1 MRKRENRSGDPLNQA
16 IQGKHSPMVVGIV
29 TDGQGG
35 EVLESIRS
43 KLSAAER
50 SKFTTSKDAHI
61 FNIGDAYAF
70 FQKFDVGRCTTD
82 VCGH

>member
-16 IQGKHSPMVVGIV
+16 IHAKHSPSVVGIV
-29 TDGQGG
+29 TDAQGG